1 MRKNLRALLG
11 GMNAELNR
19 MRRSRLLIA
28 IVVVQSVTFLILVTL
43 FGMTGAYAPTALV
56 NYDNGPLAQQFI
68 HSLEND
74 HHSFALI
81 FMNNETAAKQLVE
94 QGVIVAMIVIPQ
106 GFSQSISE
114 GKTVPVTVFIDN
126 INTDMTDDI
135 QRAMP
140 AAVMSF
146 GDALKFE
153 GVNVSVAETDLYS
166 HDTSF
171 IDYMIASALV
181 LDALIIAG
189 TLSALSVA
197 EEFESKTARLL
208 AISPIHPLIPMMG
221 RVVVTALV
229 SAGALAITVIVALVS
244 YGISPVQPL
253 EMVLTLLFCVAIFSC
268 LGAALG
274 AVMKRTLPVALFVL
288 GSALPLFL
296 FSGSYEPQRFD
307 GNLIWVAAHFSPE
320 YYAVGLMENSVFNLK
335 VTPEPLGL
343 LALALVGW
351 GIGALALA
359 WFFSRRGFS

>member
-1 MRKNLRALLG
+1 
-11 GMNAELNR
+11 
-19 MRRSRLLIA
+19 
-28 IVVVQSVTFLILVTL
+28 
-43 FGMTGAYAPTALV
+43 
-56 NYDNGPLAQQFI
+56 
-68 HSLEND
+68 
-74 HHSFALI
+74 
-81 FMNNETAAKQLVE
+81 
-94 QGVIVAMIVIPQ
+94 
-106 GFSQSISE
+106 
-114 GKTVPVTVFIDN
+114 
-126 INTDMTDDI
+126 
-135 QRAMP
+135 
-140 AAVMSF
+140 
-146 GDALKFE
+146 
-153 GVNVSVAETDLYS
+153 
-166 HDTSF
+166 
-171 IDYMIASALV
+171 MIASALV

-307 GNLIWVAAHFSPE
+307 GNLIWVAAHFSPG
-320 YYAVGLMENSVFNLK
+320 YYAVGLMENAVFNLK